1 MSTLHYKTGLNT
13 RSYIPHF
20 CALKGCVRT
29 GWAHSLLQI
38 AGDSAKTDP
47 ISAHFKTNTPI
58 ISFNLA
64 FYSLLA
70 FILLRLQHDAVAE
83 GVRLHII
90 LSPQNDIANVAQLAV
105 RLHHH
110 SRRKVLPVRELVRV
124 EAAVAKRTHAE
135 TAIEVL
141 ARNLYP
147 SHPSPSSTRHVLL
160 VHLDNAVLRVLVENG
175 NITRNDIEGR
185 RAAQGASSHLLL
197 KSISNEYVR
206 IADVRV
212 APIANALQAKHV
224 IAVYSSRTL
233 PSRTLHQPEA
243 LVRTEHVFLTDAALR
258 RILQRCRVLLR
269 LLRRGVPAAVS

>member
-1 MSTLHYKTGLNT
+1 M
-13 RSYIPHF
+13 
-20 CALKGCVRT
+20 
-29 GWAHSLLQI
+29 QI

-124 EAAVAKRTHAE
+124 EAAIAKRTYAE
-135 TAIEVL
+135 TAVEVL

-147 SHPSPSSTRHVLL
+147 SRTSPSSTRHVLL
-160 VHLDNAVLRVLVENG
+160 VHLNNAVLRVLVENG

-197 KSISNEYVR
+197 KSILSEYVR
-206 IADVRV
+206 IADVRI
-212 APIANALQAKHV
+212 APIPNALQAKHV
-224 IAVYSSRTL
+224 IAV
-233 PSRTLHQPEA
+233 
-243 LVRTEHVFLTDAALR
+243 
-258 RILQRCRVLLR
+258 
-269 LLRRGVPAAVS
+269 